1 VVSNINTE
9 RTEINKG
16 KYQINNCKII
26 DMKKACLI
34 FSITFLGIQM
44 FIQLFGNVTLVRLF
58 PLELLQKYFDP
69 VFYSSFFLVSVITFR
84 KALFSAIKTF
94 KSNYDKNLMWIAL
107 FLIMALVLMIVSA
120 IILHSFGVGES
131 ANQEAIDKSIAKYG
145 ILHILT
151 VCIFGPVVEEVF
163 YRGILFETLKGKV
176 SNTIRG
182 VFAILLTSLLFAFA
196 HVSVIGFTVD
206 DLLANIPVF
215 MLGLSLTAVYF
226 KTDNIICSILL
237 HIIIN
242 SYATLG

>member
-1 VVSNINTE
+1 
-9 RTEINKG
+9 
-16 KYQINNCKII
+16 
-26 DMKKACLI
+26 
-34 FSITFLGIQM
+34 M
-44 FIQLFGNVTLVRLF
+44 FVELFGNVTLVRLF

-69 VFYSSFFLVSVITFR
+69 VFYSSFFLMAVITFR
-84 KALFSAIKTF
+84 KAFFSAIRSF
-94 KSNYDKNLMWIAL
+94 KANYEGYLMWVAI
-107 FLIMALVLMIVSA
+107 FLVIALVLMITSA
-120 IILHSFGVGES
+120 IILDSFGVGES

-145 ILHILT
+145 IVHILT

-163 YRGILFETLKGKV
+163 YRGILFEALKGKEG
-176 SNTIRG
+176 NTIRG

-215 MLGLSLTAVYF
+215 MLGLSITALYF

>member
-1 VVSNINTE
+1 MSNINTE

-34 FSITFLGIQM
+34 LAIAFWGIQM
-44 FIQLFGNVTLVRLF
+44 FVELFGNVTLVRLF

-69 VFYSSFFLVSVITFR
+69 VFYSSFFLMAVITFR
-84 KALFSAIKTF
+84 KALFSAIRSF
-94 KSNYDKNLMWIAL
+94 KANYEGYLMWVAI
-107 FLIMALVLMIVSA
+107 FLVIALVLMIVSA

-163 YRGILFETLKGKV
+163 YRGILFEALKGKEG
-176 SNTIRG
+176 NTIRG
-182 VFAILLTSLLFAFA
+182 VFDILLTSLLFAIA

-215 MLGLSLTAVYF
+215 MLGLSITALYF

>member
-1 VVSNINTE
+1 MSNINTE
-9 RTEINKG
+9 KIKINKG
-16 KYQINNCKII
+16 KYLINNCKII

-44 FIQLFGNVTLVRLF
+44 FIQLFGNVTLVRWF

-69 VFYSSFFLVSVITFR
+69 VFYSSFFLVAVIAFR
-84 KALFSAIKTF
+84 KVFVSEIKAF
-94 KSNYDKNLMWIAL
+94 KENYEKYLMWVAI
-107 FLIMALVLMIVSA
+107 FLIIALVLMIASA
-120 IILHSFGVGES
+120 ITLDSFGVGES
-131 ANQEAIDKSIAKYG
+131 DNQEAIDKSIAKYG

-151 VCIFGPVVEEVF
+151 VCIFCPVVEEVF
-163 YRGILFETLKGKV
+163 YRGILFEVLKGKV

-215 MLGLSLTAVYF
+215 MLGLSITALYF